1 MSSPFTC
8 TKISHSHGNTDK
20 INDIVSLFV
29 FSLCLFDVMEI
40 LPLFFMPQLERTI
53 MLFHRQSRL
62 KRGTQTPANLTNSR
76 NIHVPR
82 TSKSN
87 DQVSD
92 NRHTSGTNSGNNTLS
107 VKKMHLTPSKQN
119 TNNANNTTCF
129 PCNCLPPKQ
138 KMQSIQSLNLYT
150 KIPPKH
156 VTRQFSPTKTKMQSI
171 QSLILCTKLPPKHI
185 TCQFSA
191 SPAIHGTNIVFTY
204 ITNIQIHMY
213 ICIIKN
219 KKIQL

>member
-1 MSSPFTC
+1 
-8 TKISHSHGNTDK
+8 
-20 INDIVSLFV
+20 
-29 FSLCLFDVMEI
+29 
-40 LPLFFMPQLERTI
+40 
-53 MLFHRQSRL
+53 
-62 KRGTQTPANLTNSR
+62 
-76 NIHVPR
+76 
-82 TSKSN
+82 
-87 DQVSD
+87 
-92 NRHTSGTNSGNNTLS
+92 
-107 VKKMHLTPSKQN
+107 MHLTPSKQN

-213 ICIIKN
+213 ICIIKKLKN
-219 KKIQL
+219 PVIKSQYFNSDLGRVSENQCRNRGHRTLRNRASGRQHASTPRYGTYDYTQDYTKTFSPYLICMT